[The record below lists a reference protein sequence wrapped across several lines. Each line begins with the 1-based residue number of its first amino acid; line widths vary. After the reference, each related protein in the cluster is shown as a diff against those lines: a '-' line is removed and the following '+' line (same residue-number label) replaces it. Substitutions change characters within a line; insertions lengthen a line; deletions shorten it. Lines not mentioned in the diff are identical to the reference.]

1 MSVSVVD
8 NKIPVQIHQGK
19 AKDDK
24 QQLQLIS
31 TNPKERAINL
41 SDPTLNPGE
50 KGLNSPDLILL
61 LKTQV
66 PKLPVTL
73 HQEVPG
79 AGSDQIAKL
88 NLHETSVHSRF
99 QEQFATFNINK
110 FSKFAGNFATDLY
123 LSAVDDTYPPS
134 TLIQPALKPT

>member
-1 MSVSVVD
+1 MVVEVDKRGVTLLKSKLSGWHIIFGPVKLSSITWLRSENNINVVNIMSVSVVD

-50 KGLNSPDLILL
+50 KG
-61 LKTQV
+61 
-66 PKLPVTL
+66 
-73 HQEVPG
+73 
-79 AGSDQIAKL
+79 
-88 NLHETSVHSRF
+88 
-99 QEQFATFNINK
+99 
-110 FSKFAGNFATDLY
+110 
-123 LSAVDDTYPPS
+123 
-134 TLIQPALKPT
+134 